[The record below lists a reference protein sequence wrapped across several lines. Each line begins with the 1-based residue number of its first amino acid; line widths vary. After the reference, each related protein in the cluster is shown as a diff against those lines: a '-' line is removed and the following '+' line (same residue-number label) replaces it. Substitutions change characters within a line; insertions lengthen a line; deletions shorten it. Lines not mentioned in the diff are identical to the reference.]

1 MKKQNSKMTVNTDLK
16 EGAAS
21 DYEIQQ
27 KESMATIAS
36 IRSTELEYRHPIHI
50 QQIYKFESDASKFR
64 DSHRVI
70 ERNKDPHNSTF
81 HETNRNRHSIH
92 KVSARPEM
100 NATRITLT

>member
-1 MKKQNSKMTVNTDLK
+1 MKKQASKMTVNTDFK
-16 EGAAS
+16 EGAGS

-50 QQIYKFESDASKFR
+50 QQIYKFDSDTSKFR
-64 DSHRVI
+64 ESHRVVQ
-70 ERNKDPHNSTF
+70 RNRDPHNSTF
-81 HETNRNRHSIH
+81 HVSNRKRHSIH